1 MLARRK
7 NALRASRIGSSVLCV
22 LSVLSV
28 LGVVG
33 PPRVVIAAVPQ
44 AASVTPTAVTPTAV
58 TSTSVKPRSAPPKSG
73 GVAAGPGPVAGT
85 DGPGVLAATPVAT
98 TRLISLDL
106 HGTLRL
112 RGQRLH
118 NGGLGDGGSGV
129 PATVNRLGLSGG
141 GDDLSLVD
149 VRLRLDPTL
158 NLGSRARV
166 DAQIDVSGGLVYG
179 AKLPS
184 SAVLSHAVGMFGD
197 TAWHDLVAV
206 RRAWATFELFGL
218 AELVIGRTGDHFGL
232 GIWRNDGRDP
242 LSDFQSDVD
251 RVSLRGQIL
260 GLRLMLARD
269 TMATLPAIFNGA
281 DGDDIRYGLQDAT
294 DVVRWLA
301 QVEGGAEKVTDKGL
315 RWGFAV
321 GYHSQT
327 LGLRVEHE
335 DAAGVAL
342 NPGCVAAGTCVQLVP
357 REALMI
363 VPQGS
368 VGWRGNTRLG
378 LLAAEAEAVMRLATF
393 DNTDALPNTDTGTTL
408 IGGALA
414 GRVTLRTGSHEW
426 RLRAGWASGDATG
439 GFGVLDRANLAVVD
453 PATKELVHRDFV
465 TGMAMHR
472 GFLVGGTLFR
482 EVIGAVANAWYA
494 RPSWRLAL
502 TPATPTGGVSVEL
515 GCLVAGAAQWGATP
529 GKRTLLGVEPE
540 LQVDARLGRFGRG
553 VLQTSY
559 FLPGPAFDT
568 GLGGSP
574 AESAW
579 RLNAA
584 WVVDF

>member
-7 NALRASRIGSSVLCV
+7 NARRASRLGLLVLCV
-22 LSVLSV
+22 VSVMGLPRIV
-28 LGVVG
+28 L
-33 PPRVVIAAVPQ
+33 AAVPS
-44 AASVTPTAVTPTAV
+44 ATSATPT
-58 TSTSVKPRSAPPKSG
+58 SAI
-73 GVAAGPGPVAGT
+73 AE
-85 DGPGVLAATPVAT
+85 PGVLAATPVAT
-98 TRLISLDL
+98 TRLVSLDL

-112 RGQRLH
+112 RGQWLH
-118 NGGLGDGGSGV
+118 NGGLGDGGAGV
-129 PATVNRLGLSGG
+129 PATVSRLGLSGG
-141 GDDLSLVD
+141 GDDVSLAD

-166 DAQIDVSGGLVYG
+166 DAQLDVTGGLVFG
-179 AKLPS
+179 ANLPS

-232 GIWRNDGRDP
+232 GMWRNDGRDP

-251 RVSLRGQIL
+251 RVALRGQLL
-260 GLRLMLARD
+260 GLRLMLSRD
-269 TMATLPAIFNGA
+269 TMASLPVIYNGA

-301 QVEGGAEKVTDKGL
+301 QVEGGAEKATDNGL

-335 DAAGVAL
+335 DAADAAL
-342 NPGCVAAGTCVQLVP
+342 DPDCVAADTCVQLVP

-368 VGWRGNTRLG
+368 IAWRGNIGLG
-378 LLAAEAEAVMRLATF
+378 LLTAEAEAVMRLATF
-393 DNTDALPNTDTGTTL
+393 ENTDALPNTDTSTTL
-408 IGGALA
+408 IGGAFA
-414 GRVTLRTGSHEW
+414 GRVTLTSGSHHW
-426 RLRAGWASGDATG
+426 RLRAGWASGDAAG
-439 GFGVLDRANLAVVD
+439 GFGVLDRANLTVVD
-453 PATKELVHRDFV
+453 PVTKELVHRDYV

-502 TPATPTGGVSVEL
+502 TPKTPTGGVSVEL
-515 GCLVAGAAQWGATP
+515 GCLIAGAAQWGATP
-529 GKRTLLGVEPE
+529 GKSTWLGIEPE
-540 LQVDARLGRFGRG
+540 LQLDARLGRFGRG
-553 VLQTSY
+553 VLQASY
-559 FLPGPAFDT
+559 FAPGPAFDK

-574 AESAW
+574 AEPAW
-579 RLNAA
+579 RANAA
-584 WVVDF
+584 WIVDF